1 MLNPNSAIER
11 VKNHLAYKLGQTV
24 IEHRHNGGG
33 YIALFKKL
41 YKIKK
46 QHKKEQ
52 KIYQQIIQVFPQLKY
67 PSLETCSD
75 YNEALRC
82 KFHLSYMIGE
92 VLIKAYQNWY
102 KGGGFK
108 LKNNI
113 KKANKEFQIFREILK
128 EFKELNGETLKAIQD
143 NKQLFLKEFPRIKN
157 ILKTHQDYQ
166 PILDN
171 IFHNFNYFIKNFDL
185 IEEWLL
191 SDDFKEKYK
200 KENHPYPSLLDPK
213 KLNDENEKINYHN
226 IPAELAWKMN
236 LPLPDRYEFM
246 WFFSHGAG
254 AFTLGQFFYHLFKI
268 NILDYFCGGDGD
280 IRYYKFY
287 NKLLE
292 LKDKRNIITINDIDP
307 SWYGNQHKRD
317 KLFSSFQKITP
328 ILFQI
333 RDPIELIKHAYGRKW
348 GNNLAKTKEFD
359 LSYQFNDIITEV
371 EVYNY
376 NLPNTLEGQRPQSF
390 LWKSL
395 IECFDKF
402 NDCFYLDISK
412 IRGEETIHTLN
423 YLSNKFNLKQIKIND
438 KEFVTKSY
446 FKGNLYFLL
455 PLTLYLNKE
464 DLNTNIPNK
473 KINKNNSL
481 IININFFQ
489 NDNNLFNLYSELSIL
504 DMDSSVGFYIDKQD
518 YNKLKNDSIFYKQ
531 VIDYLR
537 NFAYELK
544 NRIQIEEDLMLKVED
559 VLRHLYNNK
568 NARVSAKNI
577 LDEELVY
584 IKQHRPDIVAS
595 WKYYQEFEKMC
606 KELDGDI

>member
-1 MLNPNSAIER
+1 
-11 VKNHLAYKLGQTV
+11 
-24 IEHRHNGGG
+24 
-33 YIALFKKL
+33 
-41 YKIKK
+41 
-46 QHKKEQ
+46 
-52 KIYQQIIQVFPQLKY
+52 
-67 PSLETCSD
+67 
-75 YNEALRC
+75 
-82 KFHLSYMIGE
+82 
-92 VLIKAYQNWY
+92 
-102 KGGGFK
+102 
-108 LKNNI
+108 
-113 KKANKEFQIFREILK
+113 
-128 EFKELNGETLKAIQD
+128 
-143 NKQLFLKEFPRIKN
+143 
-157 ILKTHQDYQ
+157 
-166 PILDN
+166 
-171 IFHNFNYFIKNFDL
+171 
-185 IEEWLL
+185 
-191 SDDFKEKYK
+191 
-200 KENHPYPSLLDPK
+200 
-213 KLNDENEKINYHN
+213 
-226 IPAELAWKMN
+226 
-236 LPLPDRYEFM
+236 
-246 WFFSHGAG
+246 
-254 AFTLGQFFYHLFKI
+254 
-268 NILDYFCGGDGD
+268 
-280 IRYYKFY
+280 
-287 NKLLE
+287 
-292 LKDKRNIITINDIDP
+292 
-307 SWYGNQHKRD
+307 
-317 KLFSSFQKITP
+317 
-328 ILFQI
+328 
-333 RDPIELIKHAYGRKW
+333 
-348 GNNLAKTKEFD
+348 
-359 LSYQFNDIITEV
+359 
-371 EVYNY
+371 
-376 NLPNTLEGQRPQSF
+376 
-390 LWKSL
+390 
-395 IECFDKF
+395 
-402 NDCFYLDISK
+402 DISK

>member
-1 MLNPNSAIER
+1 LNPNSAIER

-52 KIYQQIIQVFPQLKY
+52 KIYQQTIQVFPQLKY
-67 PSLETCSD
+67 PSLETCPD

-236 LPLPDRYEFM
+236 LPLPPNYEFM

>member
-1 MLNPNSAIER
+1 LNPNSAIER

-52 KIYQQIIQVFPQLKY
+52 KIYQQTIQVFPQLKY
-67 PSLETCSD
+67 PSLETCPD
-75 YNEALRC
+75 YNEALRY
-82 KFHLSYMIGE
+82 KFHLSYILGE

-102 KGGGFK
+102 KGAGFK

-128 EFKELNGETLKAIQD
+128 EFKELNGKTLMAIKD

-157 ILKTHQDYQ
+157 ILKTHQNYQ
-166 PILDN
+166 PIMNN
-171 IFHNFNYFIKNFDL
+171 IFHNFNYFMQNFDL

-226 IPAELAWKMN
+226 IPAELAWEMN

>member
-1 MLNPNSAIER
+1 
-11 VKNHLAYKLGQTV
+11 
-24 IEHRHNGGG
+24 
-33 YIALFKKL
+33 
-41 YKIKK
+41 
-46 QHKKEQ
+46 
-52 KIYQQIIQVFPQLKY
+52 
-67 PSLETCSD
+67 
-75 YNEALRC
+75 
-82 KFHLSYMIGE
+82 
-92 VLIKAYQNWY
+92 
-102 KGGGFK
+102 
-108 LKNNI
+108 
-113 KKANKEFQIFREILK
+113 
-128 EFKELNGETLKAIQD
+128 
-143 NKQLFLKEFPRIKN
+143 
-157 ILKTHQDYQ
+157 
-166 PILDN
+166 
-171 IFHNFNYFIKNFDL
+171 
-185 IEEWLL
+185 
-191 SDDFKEKYK
+191 
-200 KENHPYPSLLDPK
+200 
-213 KLNDENEKINYHN
+213 
-226 IPAELAWKMN
+226 
-236 LPLPDRYEFM
+236 
-246 WFFSHGAG
+246 HGAG

-292 LKDKRNIITINDIDP
+292 LKNKRNIISINDIDP

-359 LSYQFNDIITEV
+359 LSYQFNDIIMEV

-402 NDCFYLDISK
+402 NDCFYLDVSK

-423 YLSNKFNLKQIKIND
+423 YLSNKFNFKQIENKNR
-438 KEFVTKSY
+438 EFVTKNY

-464 DLNTNIPNK
+464 DLNKNIPNK

-489 NDNNLFNLYSELSIL
+489 NNNNLFNLYPELSIL

-568 NARVSAKNI
+568 NARISAKNI

-606 KELDGDI
+606 QELDSDI

>member
-236 LPLPDRYEFM
+236 LPLPPNYEFVG
-246 WFFSHGAG
+246 FFLHTSGEKAMERFLKEVGVVLIG
-254 AFTLGQFFYHLFKI
+254 AFGYEDGKRYISIFNFLISEACACNDLKFAIG
-268 NILDYFCGGDGD
+268 ILDVNCQKYDKFC
-280 IRYYKFY
+280 FLLQ
-287 NKLLE
+287 NKPVLILL
-292 LKDKRNIITINDIDP
+292 
-307 SWYGNQHKRD
+307 
-317 KLFSSFQKITP
+317 
-328 ILFQI
+328 
-333 RDPIELIKHAYGRKW
+333 RDPIDSLKSFINVRHQKNGFNEILKIDI
-348 GNNLAKTKEFD
+348 NNTDFD
-359 LSYQFNDIITEV
+359 
-371 EVYNY
+371 
-376 NLPNTLEGQRPQSF
+376 
-390 LWKSL
+390 
-395 IECFDKF
+395 
-402 NDCFYLDISK
+402 
-412 IRGEETIHTLN
+412 
-423 YLSNKFNLKQIKIND
+423 KIND
-438 KEFVTKSY
+438 RIVYVHESNGCFNPDTNQKFPSLESIKALSDTNHWMLMYNIRRNKTIEFFRFNKIIYIDMMDIVGDKTLFTLEKLSKILNFSSPDKNNKIFY
-446 FKGNLYFLL
+446 QQLYSPLTVLL
-455 PLTLYLNKE
+455 PC
-464 DLNTNIPNK
+464 
-473 KINKNNSL
+473 
-481 IININFFQ
+481 II
-489 NDNNLFNLYSELSIL
+489 
-504 DMDSSVGFYIDKQD
+504 
-518 YNKLKNDSIFYKQ
+518 
-531 VIDYLR
+531 
-537 NFAYELK
+537 
-544 NRIQIEEDLMLKVED
+544 KV
-559 VLRHLYNNK
+559 NNK
-568 NARVSAKNI
+568 V
-577 LDEELVY
+577 
-584 IKQHRPDIVAS
+584 
-595 WKYYQEFEKMC
+595 
-606 KELDGDI
+606 